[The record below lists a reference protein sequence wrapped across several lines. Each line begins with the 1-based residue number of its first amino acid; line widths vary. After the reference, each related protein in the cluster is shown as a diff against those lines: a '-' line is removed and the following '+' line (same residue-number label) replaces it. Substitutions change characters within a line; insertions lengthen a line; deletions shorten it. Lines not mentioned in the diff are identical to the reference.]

1 VLILEHSIYSV
12 ISPEGAAG
20 ILWRDGARAKDAA
33 NAMKITGP
41 DLLAMKIVDRIIP
54 EPIGGAH
61 SDREAAIASVGD
73 AVWDELQQLLPLTPA
88 QIRKQRSDRFYAIG
102 RG

>member
-1 VLILEHSIYSV
+1 M

-20 ILWRDGARAKDAA
+20 ILWRDGARARDAA

-61 SDREAAIASVGD
+61 ANREAAMQSVGD
-73 AVWDELQQLLPLTPA
+73 AVWDELQQLMPLTPA
-88 QIRKQRSDRFYAIG
+88 ELRKQRSDRFYAIG
-102 RG
+102 REA